1 MILKEELAMSMA
13 QLSLIGNL
21 GRDPEMS
28 YTPDGTAVTKFSVAV
43 TRKTKDKEST
53 TWFNC
58 VAFRKQAETI
68 NSYVR
73 KGQQVYIQGEFVP
86 REYTDRNGAPRMAL
100 DVQVEKFQFLGNK
113 PPAVTTGV
121 AASAAEGDPLGDL
134 EEHPF

>member
-1 MILKEELAMSMA
+1 MSMA
-13 QLSLIGNL
+13 QLSIIGNL

-28 YTPDGTAVTKFSVAV
+28 YTPDGTAITKFSVAV
-43 TRKTKDKEST
+43 TRKAKDKETT

-86 REYTDRNGAPRMAL
+86 REYTDRNGVPRLAL
-100 DVQVEKFQFLGNK
+100 DVQVDKFQFIGNK
-113 PPAVTTGV
+113 PAASTGV
-121 AASAAEGDPLGDL
+121 AAGSADADVLGDL

>member
-1 MILKEELAMSMA
+1 MSMA

-28 YTPDGTAVTKFSVAV
+28 YTPDGTAITKFSVAV
-43 TRKTKDKEST
+43 TRKTKDKEAT

-68 NSYVR
+68 NSYVK
-73 KGQQVYIQGEFVP
+73 KGQQVS
-86 REYTDRNGAPRMAL
+86 DRNGVPRLAL
-100 DVQVEKFQFLGNK
+100 DVQVDKFQFIGNK
-113 PPAVTTGV
+113 PSAAPAGV
-121 AASAAEGDPLGDL
+121 AAGSGDADPLDDL

>member
-1 MILKEELAMSMA
+1 MSMA
-13 QLSLIGNL
+13 QLSIIGNL

-28 YTPDGTAVTKFSVAV
+28 YTPDGTAIVKFSVAV

-68 NSYVR
+68 NTYVR

-86 REYTDRNGAPRMAL
+86 REYTDRNSVPRMAL
-100 DVQVEKFQFLGNK
+100 DVQVEKFQFIGNK
-113 PPAVTTGV
+113 PAAPAGV
-121 AASAAEGDPLGDL
+121 AAGSSDADVLGDG